1 MKPLLLTLS
10 AILLLTLAGWGQTAT
25 GQQAHAS
32 VAAHRRQAK
41 EHAARHRQHHQR
53 QHHHHRRHGKA

>member
-10 AILLLTLAGWGQTAT
+10 AILLLTLASWGQTAT

>member
-41 EHAARHRQHHQR
+41 EHAARHHQHHQR

>member
-1 MKPLLLTLS
+1 MRPLLLTLS
-10 AILLLTLAGWGQTAT
+10 AILLLTIAGWGHTAT
-25 GQQAHAS
+25 GEQAHAS
-32 VAAHRRQAK
+32 VAAHRREAK